1 MQTKHTRCS
10 AVFSMIVS
18 IIMLVAY
25 YIVGRV
31 YILIAALA
39 KLGDSNVFIVLAMNV
54 VIILGIISMVLALA
68 NIVISIL
75 TLAKVKKTS
84 TFEKTKLICLLLMI
98 LLFVQVGLNALITIC
113 ITAVVISTESI
124 ALIFVHIPFVLFY
137 LLCALG
143 VMKNY
148 RKNKNAVVEEVAN
161 ENSTST
167 EQVETENVTE

>member
-1 MQTKHTRCS
+1 MQTKSTRCS
-10 AVFSMIVS
+10 AIFSMIVS

-31 YILIAALA
+31 YILVAALA
-39 KLGDSNVFIVLAMNV
+39 SAGENNGLISVAMNMV
-54 VIILGIISMVLALA
+54 VILGIISMVLALA

-84 TFEKTKLICLLLMI
+84 TFEKTKTICLLLMI
-98 LLFVQVGLNALITIC
+98 LLFVQVGLNVLITILVALM
-113 ITAVVISTESI
+113 IDSI
-124 ALIFVHIPFVLFY
+124 GLIFVHIPFVMFY

-143 VMKNY
+143 VTKNY
-148 RKNKNAVVEEVAN
+148 RKNKNAVVNETTI
-161 ENSTST
+161 ENSTLT